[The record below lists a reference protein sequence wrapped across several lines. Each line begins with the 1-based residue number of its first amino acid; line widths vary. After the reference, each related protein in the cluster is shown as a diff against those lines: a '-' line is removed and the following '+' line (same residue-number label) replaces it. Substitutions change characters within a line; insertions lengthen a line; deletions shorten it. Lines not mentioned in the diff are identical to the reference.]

1 MIAGKHS
8 RALVGII
15 LGTTL
20 GLTFLLA
27 NCSKSPDSRLKL
39 PWTKPESTPPPS
51 TIKVDVKEGG
61 PIILTTSA
69 AEFQV
74 RPDGYVQASLL
85 SDGKTLSL
93 DEPNAG
99 TPADSDFARV
109 GGKDVHF
116 RLDFQ
121 HTQVREAMGK
131 MGVGK
136 RGEISARPLG
146 KSSRK

>member
-8 RALVGII
+8 RARVGII

-39 PWTKPESTPPPS
+39 PLTKPESTPPS

-99 TPADSDFARV
+99 TPADSAVARV
-109 GGKDVHF
+109 GCKIG
-116 RLDFQ
+116 
-121 HTQVREAMGK
+121 
-131 MGVGK
+131 
-136 RGEISARPLG
+136 
-146 KSSRK
+146 